1 MKLLMTVLSSLVLL
15 GTLSGCIATQR
26 QLSVERDL
34 EEMKRRLAAAER
46 SLAAQENNRTGETR
60 DRLENLTQR
69 QAELQAGLDALRL
82 ENQTLNGRLEDL
94 SRSGAELR
102 EEMALVRDDLGLK
115 ITALEDQLK
124 GSASVRTPQQ
134 AARQNVETPEDI
146 YRRGVDL
153 IQKQGRYEEGRK
165 ALQQF
170 LSANPKHS
178 LAVNASYWIGEAYY
192 GEKQYENAILQFQ
205 DVIQKYGD
213 HPKVAS
219 ALLKQGLTF
228 QTLGDKQSAKAILQ
242 KLVSSFPMSEEAKTA
257 QQRLKS
263 L

>member
-1 MKLLMTVLSSLVLL
+1 VKLLKTALLSLALL
-15 GTLSGCIATQR
+15 GTLSACIATQS
-26 QLSVERDL
+26 QLAMERDM

-46 SLAAQENNRTGETR
+46 SLATQEHSRTDETR
-60 DRLENLTQR
+60 ERLETLSRR

-82 ENQTLNGRLEDL
+82 ENQTLSGRLEDV
-94 SRSGAELR
+94 SHSSAELK

-115 ITALEDQLK
+115 ISALEDQLK
-124 GSASVRTPQQ
+124 GTKSAHTAQ
-134 AARQNVETPEDI
+134 AAKQAAQTPEDV
-146 YRRGVDL
+146 YRQGVDL
-153 IQKQGRYEEGRK
+153 IRKGRYEEGRQ

-170 LSANPKHS
+170 LADNPKHS
-178 LAVNASYWIGEAYY
+178 LAVNASYWVGEAYF
-192 GEKQYENAILQFQ
+192 GEKEYENAILQFQ

-219 ALLKQGLTF
+219 ALLKQGITF

-242 KLVSSFPMSEEAKTA
+242 KLVNTFPMSDEAKTA
-257 QQRLKS
+257 KERLKT